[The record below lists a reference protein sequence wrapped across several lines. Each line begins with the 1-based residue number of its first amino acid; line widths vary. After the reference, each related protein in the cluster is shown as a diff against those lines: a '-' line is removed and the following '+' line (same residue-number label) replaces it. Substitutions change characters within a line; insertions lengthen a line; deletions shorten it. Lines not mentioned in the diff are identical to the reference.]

1 LHKFV
6 NFTLDGLTTGAIY
19 AAMAM
24 ALVLIWRATR
34 IVNFAQGAMAMLTT
48 YIAFSI
54 TDSGGEYWV
63 AFAVALVSGL
73 IIGAV
78 IERTLVRPIEGGP
91 PLNAVILTLGLLLLI
106 EAIAP
111 MIFGGQIHSFPAA
124 FSITGV
130 EIGGSRVALSPF
142 DIFTIAAVLGVMLA
156 LLLLFQRTGVG
167 LRMRASAFDPRMAR
181 LLGVRVGRTLTFGWA
196 LAAMVGSL
204 AGILITPN
212 VLLSPHNMDEVL
224 VFAFTAAILGGLD
237 SPIGAAIG
245 GVLTGLVLSYVGGY
259 ISTDLEVIGA
269 FIVLVTVLMVRP
281 EGLLAR
287 QPARRV

>member
-1 LHKFV
+1 MHKFI
-6 NFTLDGLTTGAIY
+6 NFTLDGFTSGMIY
-19 AAMAM
+19 AALAM

-54 TDSGGEYWV
+54 TNHGGNYWL
-63 AFAVALVSGL
+63 AFFVALASGL
-73 IIGAV
+73 IIGALV
-78 IERTLVRPIEGGP
+78 ERTLVRPIEGGP

-106 EAIAP
+106 EAVAP

-130 EIGGSRVALSPF
+130 KVGGSRLALSPF
-142 DIFTIAAVLGVMLA
+142 DIFTIGAVLGVMLV

-167 LRMRASAFDPRMAR
+167 LRMRASAFDPVMAR
-181 LLGVRVGRTLTFGWA
+181 LLGVRVSRTLTFGWA
-196 LAAMVGSL
+196 LAALVGSL
-204 AGILITPN
+204 AGILITPS
-212 VLLSPHNMDEVL
+212 VLLQPHNMDEVL
-224 VFAFTAAILGGLD
+224 VFAFTGAILGGLD

-245 GVLTGLVLSYVGGY
+245 GVVMGLVLSYVGGY

-269 FIVLVTVLMVRP
+269 FVVLLTVLMVKP

>member
-1 LHKFV
+1 VHKFV
-6 NFTLDGLTTGAIY
+6 NFTLDGLTTGMIY

-34 IVNFAQGAMAMLTT
+34 IINFAQGAMAMITT

-54 TDSGGEYWV
+54 TNSGGSYWV
-63 AFAVALVSGL
+63 AFAVALASGL
-73 IIGAV
+73 IIGGLV
-78 IERTLVRPIEGGP
+78 ERILVRPIEGGP
-91 PLNAVILTLGLLLLI
+91 ELNAVILTLGLLLLL
-106 EAIAP
+106 EAVAP

-130 EIGGSRVALSPF
+130 KIGGSRVALSPF
-142 DIFTIAAVLGVMLA
+142 DIFTIGAVLGVMLA
-156 LLLLFQRTGVG
+156 LLFLFQRTGVG

-196 LAAMVGSL
+196 LAALVGSL

-212 VLLSPHNMDEVL
+212 VLLQPHNMDEVF
-224 VFAFTAAILGGLD
+224 VFAFTGAILGGLD

-245 GVLTGLVLSYVGGY
+245 GVVMGLVLSYVGGY
-259 ISTDLEVIGA
+259 ISPDLEVIGA
-269 FIVLVTVLMVRP
+269 FLVLLTVLMIKP

>member
-1 LHKFV
+1 MHKFI
-6 NFTLDGLTTGAIY
+6 NFTLDGITNGTIY

-34 IVNFAQGAMAMLTT
+34 VVNFAQGAMAMITT
-48 YIAFSI
+48 YIAFRI
-54 TDSGGEYWV
+54 TDSGGSYWV
-63 AFAVALVSGL
+63 AFFVALAAGL
-73 IIGAV
+73 IIGALT
-78 IERTLVRPIEGGP
+78 ERILIRPIEGGP
-91 PLNAVILTLGLLLLI
+91 ELNAVILTLGLLLLI
-106 EAIAP
+106 EAVAP

-124 FSITGV
+124 FSVTGV
-130 EIGGSRVALSPF
+130 KIGGSRVALSPH
-142 DIFTIAAVLGVMLA
+142 DIFTIASVLGVMLV
-156 LLLLFQRTGVG
+156 LLFLFQRTDVG

-196 LAAMVGSL
+196 LAAVVGSL
-204 AGILITPN
+204 AGILITPSI
-212 VLLSPHNMDEVL
+212 LLSPHNMDEIL

-245 GVLTGLVLSYVGGY
+245 GLVIGLVLSYVGGY
-259 ISTDLEVIGA
+259 WSTDLEVIAA
-269 FIVLVTVLMVRP
+269 FAVLVTVLMIKP